1 MSSHLNRNLRLVS
14 ACLAFACTAAQANP
28 TFAPAGTKATLT
40 VDYLYES
47 AGSKRSEGMYDP
59 HEWRVKRT
67 VSIAA
72 ELVAQAATALPSVQP
87 ADDKQVQV
95 IEKRIARCVVT
106 NFIYPKCSGVF
117 MLVASS

>member
-1 MSSHLNRNLRLVS
+1 MTFFQAFWHSGRTGKAETSSALPRIAKEKMSSHLNRNLRLVS

-72 ELVAQAATALPSVQP
+72 ELVAQAATALTSVLH
-87 ADDKQVQV
+87 AG
-95 IEKRIARCVVT
+95 A
-106 NFIYPKCSGVF
+106 
-117 MLVASS
+117 